1 MHAIRLEAW
10 RARRILVYGGN
21 RGMHTGVMAGMQRL
35 EVRDRLPNEG
45 LRIHVGISRTCMQR
59 MRTCN
64 DPRNVGGR
72 GDSGQQRSRSGKE
85 ISSGRVTRVGNT
97 KRWVRSLAEGK
108 RRSGSSALDNQT

>member
-59 MRTCN
+59 MRTRN

-85 ISSGRVTRVGNT
+85 ISSGRVDPGR
-97 KRWVRSLAEGK
+97 
-108 RRSGSSALDNQT
+108 